1 MEQPTFYPYLS
12 GRDNLRYLQG
22 IGGYSNSTYIDHLL
36 GKVGLADRANSKF
49 RTYSLGMKQRLG
61 LAYAL
66 LGDPELLIL
75 DEPTNGMDPAGMAEV
90 RDLIRKLGDD
100 GHTVLL
106 SSHLLSE
113 VEQVCEGVAI
123 LSGGRLIAQGDVKEL
138 VGGRGGV
145 RIRTTDDVRAAEIVA
160 SLDWVSEVVVQDG
173 GLMVTAPPDRS
184 SEISA
189 ALSERDIHI
198 SEIIQTRES
207 LEEYFLKVTGG
218 DTQSS
223 EEQMP

>member
-1 MEQPTFYPYLS
+1 
-12 GRDNLRYLQG
+12 
-22 IGGYSNSTYIDHLL
+22 
-36 GKVGLADRANSKF
+36 
-49 RTYSLGMKQRLG
+49 MKQRLG

-113 VEQVCEGVAI
+113 VEQVCDGVAI
-123 LSGGRLIAQGDVKEL
+123 LSRGRLIAQGDVKEL
-138 VGGRGGV
+138 VGGRGGI

-160 SLDWVSEVVVQDG
+160 SLDWVSEVVAQDG
-173 GLMVTAPPDRS
+173 GLMVTAPPNRS
-184 SEISA
+184 FEISA
-189 ALSERDIHI
+189 ALSERGIHI

-207 LEEYFLKVTGG
+207 LEEYFLKVTGE
-218 DTQSS
+218 DTRSS
-223 EEQMP
+223 GEQMPRQRT

>member
-1 MEQPTFYPYLS
+1 M
-12 GRDNLRYLQG
+12 
-22 IGGYSNSTYIDHLL
+22 
-36 GKVGLADRANSKF
+36 
-49 RTYSLGMKQRLG
+49 
-61 LAYAL
+61 
-66 LGDPELLIL
+66 
-75 DEPTNGMDPAGMAEV
+75 
-90 RDLIRKLGDD
+90 
-100 GHTVLL
+100 
-106 SSHLLSE
+106 
-113 VEQVCEGVAI
+113 
-123 LSGGRLIAQGDVKEL
+123 KEL

-173 GLMVTAPPDRS
+173 GLMVTAPPERS
-184 SEISA
+184 SDISA
-189 ALSERDIHI
+189 ELSERGIHI